1 MMNCRFSCNRFLSDL
16 CGRFLMQAKKSHLS
30 FQQISSASSLQQNKR
45 WKAEKIEADER
56 ECLSRFDFV
65 RDRY

>member
-1 MMNCRFSCNRFLSDL
+1 
-16 CGRFLMQAKKSHLS
+16 MQAKKSHLS

-45 WKAEKIEADER
+45 WRAEKIEADER